1 MCKCGVDL
9 CEVHILVV
17 LGWRVRLVAE
27 GRLSLWTL
35 VLIVVGLR
43 VLVVLL
49 VLGVCMSMFLL
60 AQDLQLQE
68 ELLLLQEA
76 GVG

>member
-1 MCKCGVDL
+1 MLTGP
-9 CEVHILVV
+9 LVV

>member
-1 MCKCGVDL
+1 M
-9 CEVHILVV
+9 
-17 LGWRVRLVAE
+17 RLVAE